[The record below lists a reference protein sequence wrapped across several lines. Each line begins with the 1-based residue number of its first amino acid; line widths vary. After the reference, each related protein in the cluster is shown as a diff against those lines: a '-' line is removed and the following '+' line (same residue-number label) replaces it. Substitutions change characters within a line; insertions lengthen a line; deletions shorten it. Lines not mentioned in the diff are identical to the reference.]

1 MGKKF
6 KKNGVYVF
14 KIKDSADCEDFYFD
28 KEYEYDV
35 YYFKTKKLYD
45 ENHDSIS
52 QDAMKEY
59 FVESVKGL
67 LPRNVINSVFT
78 DECNLIIEEDNLLE
92 NKPIKMDKN
101 KFYCIVL
108 DVEHIDALIF
118 GGLKYK
124 QKVYKFK
131 TKEEQKEFIESGKC
145 AGKLVEEQSRVLH
158 VVDEENVT
166 YLASWGNNIKVL
178 EKDYILAQAIFDTY
192 RDNSVTKV
200 IFYPSLDTY
209 VFNCHEDYIMEA
221 VNSLSAFSTKERTT
235 DEFFKEVEDNF
246 VIESGKK
253 LQYKYIGK
261 SIESSPEDLY
271 ITSDESIYMVS
282 TFPKFDIIW
291 TDEEIAE
298 ITNLLY
304 YKKLFD
310 ALQSDS
316 PDDIKF
322 ITQFLIKNKILNEQ
336 GELLEPYKNMV
347 YVDGSAKKSK
357 GTPKTKK

>member
-14 KIKDSADCEDFYFD
+14 KIRDSADCEDFYFD

-92 NKPIKMDKN
+92 NKPVKMDKN
-101 KFYCIVL
+101 KFYCVVL

-118 GGLKYK
+118 DGLKYK
-124 QKVYKFK
+124 QKVYEFK
-131 TKEEQKEFIESGKC
+131 TKEEQKSFIDSNKC
-145 AGKLVEEQSRVLH
+145 AGRLVEEQSRVLH
-158 VVDEENVT
+158 VVDDKNVT
-166 YLASWGNNIKVL
+166 YLASSGNNIKVL

-209 VFNCHEDYIMEA
+209 VFNCHEDYIIEA
-221 VNSLSAFSTKERTT
+221 INLLSEFSFKERTT
-235 DEFFKEVEDNF
+235 DEFIKEVELAL
-246 VIESGKK
+246 EGGKK

-271 ITSDESIYMVS
+271 ITLDESIYMVS

-291 TDEEIAE
+291 TKKEIDEIS
-298 ITNLLY
+298 NLLY
-304 YKKLFD
+304 YKKIMD

-316 PDDIKF
+316 PEDIKF
-322 ITQFLIKNKILNEQ
+322 VAEFLIKNKILNEH
-336 GELLEPYKNMV
+336 GELLEPYKNAIF
-347 YVDGSAKKSK
+347 VDSSPKKIK
-357 GTPKTKK
+357 GTSKTKK

>member
-1 MGKKF
+1 MEKKF

-14 KIKDSADCEDFYFD
+14 KIKDSSDIDDFYFD

-78 DECNLIIEEDNLLE
+78 DECNLIIEEDNLME
-92 NKPIKMDKN
+92 NKPVKMEKN
-101 KFYCIVL
+101 KFYCVVL
-108 DVEHIDALIF
+108 DIEHIDALIF
-118 GGLKYK
+118 DGFKYK
-124 QKVYKFK
+124 QKVYEFK
-131 TKEEQKEFIESGKC
+131 TKEEQKRFIDSGKC
-145 AGKLVEEQSRVLH
+145 AGKLVEDQSRVLH

-166 YLASWGNNIKVL
+166 YLASCGNNIKVL
-178 EKDYILAQAIFDTY
+178 EKDYILAQALFNTY

-209 VFNCHEDYIMEA
+209 VFNCHEDYIVEA
-221 VNSLSAFSTKERTT
+221 INILSEFSFKERTT
-235 DEFFKEVEDNF
+235 DEFFKEVEDTF
-246 VIESGKK
+246 AIENGKK
-253 LQYKYIGK
+253 LKYKYIGK
-261 SIESSPEDLY
+261 SIEASPEDLY
-271 ITSDESIYMVS
+271 ITLDESIYMVS

-291 TDEEIAE
+291 TEEEMGE

-322 ITQFLIKNKILNEQ
+322 VTEFLIKNKILNEQ
-336 GELLEPYKNMV
+336 GQLLEPYKNMV
-347 YVDGSAKKSK
+347 YVDGSTKKSK
-357 GTPKTKK
+357 GTFKTKK